1 MASATFQATGVIPAC
16 LLPFKEDL
24 SIDEPEFRRHL
35 RHLAKTRGVT
45 AICVNGHSCEVHTL
59 TPGERTRLIDIAV
72 DEVGAAMP
80 IISGIYANGSLEAA
94 DQAKAAQEHGAAALL
109 VFPSYST
116 IKGGPLPQGQEMA
129 KTHVRYVAEASDLP
143 LVLFQYAYS
152 TGQSYEFDTLV
163 ELCEDIPTVVG
174 IKDGIGEP
182 MRHGRHIHDLHSL
195 ARPVNV
201 LSTHSTWL
209 LGSLSMGC
217 DGLLSGAGSVIAD
230 LQAAMFDAVKNHDL
244 AKAQALNTRMYPITQ
259 QFYAAPYL
267 DMHNRMKEVLAHI
280 GRLERAVV
288 RPPQC
293 AIRPEEKAALFA
305 MADEAGLTAEG
316 MKGLD
321 W

>member
-1 MASATFQATGVIPAC
+1 MTSQAFRAQGVIPAC
-16 LLPFKEDL
+16 LLPFKEDM
-24 SIDEPEFRRHL
+24 SIDEAEFRRHL

-59 TPGERTRLIDIAV
+59 TPEERTRVIDIAV
-72 DEVGAAMP
+72 DEVGTTTP
-80 IISGIYANGSLEAA
+80 IVSGIYANGSLEAA
-94 DQAKAAQEHGAAALL
+94 GQARAAQEHGASALL

-116 IKGGPLPQGQEMA
+116 IKGGPLRQGQEMA
-129 KTHVRYVAEASDLP
+129 RTHVRYVAEASDLP

-163 ELCEDIPTVVG
+163 ELCEEIPSVVG

-182 MRHGRHIHDLHSL
+182 MRHARHIHDLHSL
-195 ARPVNV
+195 ARPVSV

-209 LGSLSMGC
+209 LGSLCMGC

-230 LQAAMFDAVKNHDL
+230 LQAAMLDAVMRNDL
-244 AKAQALNTRMYPITQ
+244 ATARALDARMYPITQ
-259 QFYAAPYL
+259 RFYAAPYL

-280 GRLERAVV
+280 GRLDRAVV

-293 AIRPEEKAALFA
+293 AISAEEKSALFA
-305 MADEAGLTAEG
+305 MAAQAGLMAEG